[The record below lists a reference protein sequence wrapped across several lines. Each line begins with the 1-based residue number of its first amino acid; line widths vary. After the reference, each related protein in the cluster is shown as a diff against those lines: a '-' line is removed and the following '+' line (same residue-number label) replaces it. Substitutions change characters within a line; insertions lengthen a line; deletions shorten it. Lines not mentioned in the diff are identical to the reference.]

1 MRGEANAVTALV
13 ERLEAR
19 SAMSAASAERHPDLF
34 VREVAKCR
42 VASYQLAIRDAGEL
56 LLRQD
61 AEGVRLLVERVE
73 GSWSLFAFMAQSDPD
88 PIRSEMARARA
99 ATCSVVL
106 GDIYE
111 ILVHLFEKGTRQRA
125 QSCVPLTLGDGADE

>member
-1 MRGEANAVTALV
+1 MSGEANAVTALV

-73 GSWSLFAFMAQSDPD
+73 ASWSLFAFMAESDFD
-88 PIRSEMARARA
+88 PIRKEMARARA
-99 ATCSVVL
+99 TTCSVVL
-106 GDIYE
+106 GDVYE
-111 ILVHLFEKGTRQRA
+111 ILVHLREP
-125 QSCVPLTLGDGADE
+125 VGD